1 MDASAIQ
8 AAAAATTATYR
19 SFADATRSVLDL
31 LERYKPGCAVY
42 MAHLDRGQFIHRIVD
57 VRGGGDFGLRS
68 NQALPLGDAFC
79 SHMSEGRAPR
89 LCGDIGADDVY
100 SRLAMQQRVHARSYV
115 GVPLELSDGTRVGSL
130 AALSR
135 RKNAFN
141 SADEQL
147 LIMLARVLASELE
160 RESNARDLR
169 RFNDMLRDQAKGM
182 GAIGR
187 VAKALASGD
196 DARQSICEA
205 ACEVMDAP
213 VAFLLEPKGRDFS
226 STAMSGVQV
235 QPVTIQP
242 RGDGSG
248 GGKAF
253 TAKEAYF
260 VADARSHPALAA
272 PLVEATSAR
281 SAVFEPIL
289 RDGEVAG
296 VLIVIWQRQLEALP
310 EAAAGVLRLVAA
322 QAAIAIEHAGLRARV
337 QALALTDALTGLV
350 TRRVFEE
357 ELPREIARAR
367 RSDAPLSIAWLDLD
381 HMSAFNML
389 RGEGEGD
396 RLDQGDGR
404 ELARPAARRR
414 RPGAARRRRVR
425 PDPAEL
431 RAGRGGRG
439 ARPRPRRHAA
449 RADRLG
455 GRRALERRGARG
467 AADAAGAGRAGGGEV
482 VRPQRHDSRG
492 VTSLRGQE
500 SPQVYRSLL
509 RRRVPFRA

>member
-1 MDASAIQ
+1 MDVSAIQ

-31 LERYKPGCAVY
+31 LERHKPGCAVF
-42 MAHLDRGQFIHRIVD
+42 MAHLDRGQLIHRIVD
-57 VRGGGDFGLRS
+57 VRSGGDFNLRS

-79 SHMSEGRAPR
+79 SHMAEGRGPR
-89 LCGDIGADDVY
+89 LCGDIARQEVY
-100 SRLAMQQRVHARSYV
+100 SRLAMQQRVGAKSYL

-130 AALSR
+130 AALSHSR
-135 RKNAFN
+135 NAF
-141 SADEQL
+141 SPADEQL
-147 LIMLARVLASELE
+147 FVMLARVLASELE

-187 VAKALASGD
+187 VAKALAAGD
-196 DARQSICEA
+196 DARESICEA

-213 VAFLLEPKGRDFS
+213 VEFLLEPSGRDFA

-260 VADARSHPALAA
+260 VADARNPPALAT

-289 RDGEVAG
+289 RDGDVCG
-296 VLIVIWQRQLEALP
+296 VLIVIWQRPLDALP
-310 EAAAGVLRLVAA
+310 EASGGVLRLVAA

-337 QALALTDALTGLV
+337 EALALTDPLTGLV
-350 TRRVFEE
+350 TKRVFEE
-357 ELPREIARAR
+357 ELPRELARAR
-367 RSDAPLSIAWLDLD
+367 RSDTPLSIAVVDVD

-389 RGEGEGD
+389 RGESEGD
-396 RLDQGDGR
+396 RLVKEIGACWRSELR
-404 ELARPAARRR
+404 EVDALARLDGVEFALIL
-414 RPGAARRRRVR
+414 PGCGLGEAVEVLDRVR
-425 PDPAEL
+425 AATPRGQTASAGVARWDGEEPAEL
-431 RAGRGGRG
+431 LLMRAQDALASAKSSGRN
-439 ARPRPRRHAA
+439 
-449 RADRLG
+449 
-455 GRRALERRGARG
+455 
-467 AADAAGAGRAGGGEV
+467 
-482 VRPQRHDSRG
+482 
-492 VTSLRGQE
+492 VTIPAE
-500 SPQVYRSLL
+500 
-509 RRRVPFRA
+509 

>member
-1 MDASAIQ
+1 MDVSAIQ

-31 LERYKPGCAVY
+31 LERHKPGSAVY

-57 VRGGGDFGLRS
+57 VRGGADFNLRS

-79 SHMSEGRAPR
+79 SHMAEGAGPR
-89 LCGDIGADDVY
+89 LCGDIARQEVY
-100 SRLAMQQRVHARSYV
+100 SRLAMQQRVGAKSYV

-135 RKNAFN
+135 SRNAF
-141 SADEQL
+141 SPADEQL
-147 LIMLARVLASELE
+147 FVMLARVLASELE

-187 VAKALASGD
+187 VAKALAAGD

-226 STAMSGVQV
+226 STAMAGVSV

-242 RGDGSG
+242 RGDGPGS
-248 GGKAF
+248 GKAF

-260 VADARSHPALAA
+260 VADARNHPALAA

-289 RDGEVAG
+289 RDGDVCG
-296 VLIVIWQRQLEALP
+296 VLIVIWQRQVDALP
-310 EAAAGVLRLVAA
+310 EASAAVLRLVAA
-322 QAAIAIEHAGLRARV
+322 QATIAIEHASLRSRV
-337 QALALTDALTGLV
+337 AALALTDALTGLV
-350 TRRVFEE
+350 TKRVFDE
-357 ELPREIARAR
+357 ELPRELARAR
-367 RSDAPLSIAWLDLD
+367 RADSPLSIAVLDLD

-396 RLDQGDGR
+396 RLVKETAARWRSELR
-404 ELARPAARRR
+404 EVDVLARLDGVEFALVLPGCGLGEAGGGVGPPRGPAPRGPR
-414 RPGAARRRRVR
+414 GS
-425 PDPAEL
+425 
-431 RAGRGGRG
+431 AGRGPAGGGQPGRG
-439 ARPRPRRHAA
+439 AGR
-449 RADRLG
+449 G
-455 GRRALERRGARG
+455 TGRRSG
-467 AADAAGAGRAGGGEV
+467 
-482 VRPQRHDSRG
+482 
-492 VTSLRGQE
+492 
-500 SPQVYRSLL
+500 
-509 RRRVPFRA
+509 

>member
-1 MDASAIQ
+1 MDVSAIQ

-31 LERYKPGCAVY
+31 LERHKPGCAVF

-57 VRGGGDFGLRS
+57 VRRGAEYGLRS

-79 SHMSEGRAPR
+79 SHMAEGRGPR
-89 LCGDIGADDVY
+89 LCADISRHEVY
-100 SRLAMQQRVHARSYV
+100 GRLAMQQRVSARSYV

-135 RKNAFN
+135 SRNHFTP
-141 SADEQL
+141 ADEQL
-147 LIMLARVLASELE
+147 FVMLARVLASELE

-187 VAKALASGD
+187 VAKALAAGD

-226 STAMSGVQV
+226 STAMAGVTV

-242 RGDGSG
+242 RGDGPGS
-248 GGKAF
+248 GKAF

-260 VADARSHPALAA
+260 VADARNHPALAA

-289 RDGEVAG
+289 RDGEVCG
-296 VLIVIWQRQLEALP
+296 VLIVIWQRPLDALP

-322 QAAIAIEHAGLRARV
+322 QAAIAIEHAQLRARV
-337 QALALTDALTGLV
+337 DALALTDQLTGLV

-367 RSDAPLSIAWLDLD
+367 RGDTPLSIAWLDLD

-396 RLDQGDGR
+396 RLVKETAAAWRNELRDVDSVARMDGV
-404 ELARPAARRR
+404 EFALILPSCGLGEAVEVLD
-414 RPGAARRRRVR
+414 RVR
-425 PDPAEL
+425 ASTPRGQTASAGVARWNGEEPAEL
-431 RAGRGGRG
+431 LMLRAQDALAAAKSSGRN
-439 ARPRPRRHAA
+439 
-449 RADRLG
+449 
-455 GRRALERRGARG
+455 
-467 AADAAGAGRAGGGEV
+467 
-482 VRPQRHDSRG
+482 
-492 VTSLRGQE
+492 VTIPAE
-500 SPQVYRSLL
+500 
-509 RRRVPFRA
+509 

>member
-1 MDASAIQ
+1 MDVSAIQ

-31 LERYKPGCAVY
+31 LERHKPGCAVY
-42 MAHLDRGQFIHRIVD
+42 MAHLDSGQLIHRIVD
-57 VRGGGDFGLRS
+57 VRGGGEFNLRS

-79 SHMSEGRAPR
+79 SHMAEGRGPR
-89 LCGDIGADDVY
+89 LCGDIGRDEVY
-100 SRLAMQQRVHARSYV
+100 ARLAMQQRVGAKSYV

-130 AALSR
+130 AGLSR
-135 RKNAFN
+135 DRNAF
-141 SADEQL
+141 SPADEQL
-147 LIMLARVLASELE
+147 FVMLARILASELE

-187 VAKALASGD
+187 VAKALAAGD

-226 STAMSGVQV
+226 STAMAGVTV
-235 QPVTIQP
+235 QPVTIPP
-242 RGDGSG
+242 RGDGPG

-260 VADARSHPALAA
+260 VADARNHPALAA

-289 RDGEVAG
+289 RDGEVSG
-296 VLIVIWQRQLEALP
+296 VLIVIWQRPIEVLP

-337 QALALTDALTGLV
+337 AALALTDPLPDLE

-357 ELPREIARAR
+357 ELPRELARAR
-367 RSDAPLSIAWLDLD
+367 RSDTPVSVAVLDLD

-396 RLDQGDGR
+396 RLVK
-404 ELARPAARRR
+404 ETAARWR
-414 RPGAARRRRVR
+414 
-425 PDPAEL
+425 AEL
-431 RAGRGGRG
+431 REIDVL
-439 ARPRPRRHAA
+439 ARLDGVEFALVLPGCGLGEAVEVLDRVRAA
-449 RADRLG
+449 T
-455 GRRALERRGARG
+455 
-467 AADAAGAGRAGGGEV
+467 
-482 VRPQRHDSRG
+482 P
-492 VTSLRGQE
+492 RGQTASAGVARWDGE
-500 SPQVYRSLL
+500 EPGELL
-509 RRRVPFRA
+509 LMRAQDALAAAKSSGRNVTIPAE

>member
-1 MDASAIQ
+1 MDVSAIQ

-31 LERYKPGCAVY
+31 LERHKPGCAVF

-57 VRGGGDFGLRS
+57 VRSGGDFNLRS
-68 NQALPLGDAFC
+68 DQALPLGDAFC
-79 SHMSEGRAPR
+79 SHMAEGRGPR
-89 LCGDIGADDVY
+89 LCADVGRDEVY
-100 SRLAMQQRVHARSYV
+100 SRLAMQQRVSARSYL

-130 AALSR
+130 AALSHSR
-135 RKNAFN
+135 NAF
-141 SADEQL
+141 SPADEQL
-147 LIMLARVLASELE
+147 FVMLARVLASELE

-187 VAKALASGD
+187 VAKALAAGD
-196 DARQSICEA
+196 DARKSICEA

-226 STAMSGVQV
+226 STAMAGVTV

-242 RGDGSG
+242 RGDGGPGS
-248 GGKAF
+248 GKAF

-260 VADARSHPALAA
+260 VADARNHPALAA

-289 RDGEVAG
+289 RDGEVCG
-296 VLIVIWQRQLEALP
+296 VLIVIWQRPLDALP
-310 EAAAGVLRLVAA
+310 EASAGVLRLVAA

-337 QALALTDALTGLV
+337 EALALTDQLTGLV

-367 RSDAPLSIAWLDLD
+367 RSDSPLSIAWLDLD

-389 RGEGEGD
+389 RGEAEGD
-396 RLDQGDGR
+396 RLVKETAARWRGELR
-404 ELARPAARRR
+404 EVDLLARLEGVEFALVLPSCGLGEAVDVVD
-414 RPGAARRRRVR
+414 RVR
-425 PDPAEL
+425 ASTPRGQTASAGVARWDGEEPAEL
-431 RAGRGGRG
+431 LL
-439 ARPRPRRHAA
+439 A
-449 RADRLG
+449 RAQDALAAAKSS
-455 GRRALERRGARG
+455 GRNVTI
-467 AADAAGAGRAGGGEV
+467 AAE
-482 VRPQRHDSRG
+482 
-492 VTSLRGQE
+492 
-500 SPQVYRSLL
+500 
-509 RRRVPFRA
+509 